1 MKLNMSEK
9 SNSIT
14 VSTSADYLIGYER
27 ILDYFK
33 QAQKE
38 CPKGLGLK
46 KDSKAKGSYIILQFR
61 LGDKRVNK
69 ACGCYLTMQG
79 ITEALRKAHLV
90 AFALGSLKTESQ
102 FLTWYDDVILE
113 KNIIKNDLMTFGE
126 AIAKVDKEYWD
137 GHTKRRQQRDR
148 NNISHQNTWIAVYG
162 HYYKLLPQ
170 HTVVNLTDILFIIHG
185 KKQGTKS
192 FKNCLCAMRKLAE
205 TIGNTDLLG
214 KLKEID
220 GTQVEF
226 REDLQ
231 TLSVDDFLKLRKEVL
246 SVPDDKRYN
255 LESRKRWLWV
265 FSMQLVYGF
274 RVHEVFAVQNIDQ
287 PFKTKDGVIIPP
299 LTEPSNKKMIAVVG
313 DKTLLDTT
321 TKTGYRLCVPML
333 APTHPDLIER
343 LEIKSG
349 KPPEIRL
356 LSSNSETIS
365 RAYAKRGREALV
377 GWSKNLSQTHA
388 LRHLANL
395 NGQMAGISQET
406 RAKSLGHSP
415 QINENVYKRRA
426 SSSTTIDLLTHST
439 KEAIPLNDAIGV
451 LKQIGGKKD
460 LIAYTAAIYGITHEE
475 VMELL
480 AD

>member
-1 MKLNMSEK
+1 MSEK

-38 CPKGLGLK
+38 CPKEVELK
-46 KDSKAKGSYIILQFR
+46 KDSKAKGSYITLQFR
-61 LGDKRVNK
+61 LGDKLVNK

-79 ITEALRKAHLV
+79 ITDALRKAHLV
-90 AFALGSLKTESQ
+90 AFALGSLKIEPQ

-113 KNIIKNDLMTFGE
+113 KNIIKNDLIAFGE

-137 GHTKRRQQRDR
+137 GYTKRRQQRDR
-148 NNISHQNTWIAVYG
+148 SNISHQNTWIAVYG

-170 HTVVNLTDILFIIHG
+170 ETVVNLTDILSVVNS
-185 KKQGTKS
+185 KKLGTKC
-192 FKNCLCAMRKLAE
+192 FKNCLGAMRKLAE

-220 GTQVEF
+220 GTQTEF
-226 REDLQ
+226 RLDLQ
-231 TLSVDDFLKLRKEVL
+231 SVSVDEFLQLRKEVL
-246 SVPDDKRYN
+246 NIPSDDKRYN
-255 LESRKRWLWV
+255 LESRRCWLWV

-274 RVHEVFAVQNIDQ
+274 RVHEVFAVQNIDR

-299 LTEPSNKKMIAVVG
+299 LTEPSNKKMVAVVG
-313 DKTLLDTT
+313 DKTLLETT

-333 APTHPDLIER
+333 APTHPNLIEH

-349 KPPEIRL
+349 KPPEIHL
-356 LSSNSETIS
+356 LSNNSETIS
-365 RAYAKRGREALV
+365 RAYAKRAREALV

-395 NGQMAGISQET
+395 NGQMAGMSQET
-406 RAKSLGHSP
+406 RAKSLGHSA

-426 SSSTTIDLLTHST
+426 STKTTIDLLTQST
-439 KEAIPLNDAIGV
+439 KEAIPLNGAIGV
-451 LKQIGGKKD
+451 LKQMGGKKE

-480 AD
+480 ED